1 MAFAFAWLSG
11 LGFRVACKTSAVI
24 GTLTPCRVLG
34 VAGCKGLRGKGSNP
48 EPQAPE
54 FSGIWFRSLT
64 QVTNL

>member
-34 VAGCKGLRGKGSNP
+34 VAGCRVQTLSLKPQNFPGSGFG
-48 EPQAPE
+48 A
-54 FSGIWFRSLT
+54 
-64 QVTNL
+64 